1 MQRIEGEPMIL
12 VVGATGQLGGLIA
25 KTLLDR
31 GKPVR
36 ILVRSGS
43 SYDDLVTAGAEPV
56 SGDLKD
62 ADSLAA
68 CCTGVE
74 AIVSTANSALR
85 GGDDT
90 VETVD
95 RQGNRNLIDAASAAG
110 VRHFV
115 FTSVLGASPDSP
127 VPFVRAKGETEQRLQ
142 DSGMS
147 WTMLQPEAYM
157 DIWFPMVVGGPAL
170 AGQSVTLVGEGRR
183 RHSFVAMRDVAE
195 YALATL
201 DHEANGQTLPIGGP
215 EPVSWWEVI
224 AAFNQELGHEI
235 SVRTVQPGEPV
246 PGLPDVMAQLLAAM
260 ETYDTAIDS
269 SGLASTYGITPTSAA
284 EFVRGF
290 VAANRQGVA

>member
-1 MQRIEGEPMIL
+1 MIL

-25 KTLLDR
+25 RTLLDR

-43 SYDDLVTAGAEPV
+43 SYDHLATAGAEPV
-56 SGDLKD
+56 IGDLKD
-62 ADSLAA
+62 PDSLAA

-90 VETVD
+90 VESVD
-95 RQGNRNLIDAASAAG
+95 RQGNSNLIDAASAAG

-115 FTSVLGASPDSP
+115 FISVLGAHPDSP
-127 VPFVRAKGETEQRLQ
+127 VPFIQAKGETEQRLRE
-142 DSGMS
+142 SGMS
-147 WTMLQPEAYM
+147 WTALQPEAYM

-183 RHSFVAMRDVAE
+183 RHAFVAMRDVVE

-201 DHEANGQTLPIGGP
+201 DQETNGQTLLIGGQ
-215 EPVSWWEVI
+215 EPVSWWDVI

-235 SVRTVQPGEPV
+235 PVRTVEPGEPV
-246 PGLPDVMAQLLAAM
+246 PGLPDVAAQLLAAM
-260 ETYDTAIDS
+260 ETYDTPIDS
-269 SGLASTYGITPTSAA
+269 SGLASTYGITPTSVA

-290 VAANRQGVA
+290 VASSRQGGG